1 MRLVRRAREAARGTA
16 AARAR
21 LAWTR
26 PVPPGLTVCPYPGM
40 IMVMM
45 MMMMMMMMM
54 IIMMTAASCGWRT
67 HANVATDTDTAL
79 AAGDSKGG
87 KGEII

>member
-40 IMVMM
+40 VMM
-45 MMMMMMMMM
+45 MMMMMMIM
-54 IIMMTAASCGWRT
+54 MMTAASCGWRT